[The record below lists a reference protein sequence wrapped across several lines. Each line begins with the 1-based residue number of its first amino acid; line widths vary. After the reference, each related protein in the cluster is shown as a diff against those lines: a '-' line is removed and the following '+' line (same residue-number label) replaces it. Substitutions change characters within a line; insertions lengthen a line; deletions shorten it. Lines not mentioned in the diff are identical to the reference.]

1 MLQSKYLHSYQKNYI
16 YRECR
21 QATIRCQSWPLM
33 KDLCHTKK
41 KNTEEPVIQSFLSI
55 NSTIQMNNATTVNN
69 SCLCESYPFINNLSK
84 CGFQQMFAR
93 QNCSE
98 LYYRIVDFNLDMEL
112 MHQLMFIN
120 QLLINMIAKIQ
131 SVAKEDRLQDL
142 GPPFSCSLAR
152 WYEISLI
159 WPWRQL
165 LEMGAAPCKVAD
177 GSAHCWDCSSHFQH
191 GS

>member
-1 MLQSKYLHSYQKNYI
+1 MSPGYNKMSKLTSDEGFMSHQEKKYRGTSHSIIFIHQFDHSDEQRKY
-16 YRECR
+16 
-21 QATIRCQSWPLM
+21 
-33 KDLCHTKK
+33 
-41 KNTEEPVIQSFLSI
+41 
-55 NSTIQMNNATTVNN
+55 ATTVNN

-165 LEMGAAPCKVAD
+165 LEMGAAPCSGKT
-177 GSAHCWDCSSHFQH
+177 G
-191 GS
+191 G